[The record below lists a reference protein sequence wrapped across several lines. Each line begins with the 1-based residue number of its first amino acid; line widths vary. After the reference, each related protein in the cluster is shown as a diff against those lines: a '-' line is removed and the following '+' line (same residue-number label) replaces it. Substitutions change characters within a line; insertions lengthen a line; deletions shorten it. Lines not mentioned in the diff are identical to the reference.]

1 MYVIKFCNLPN
12 KQDTGAGNDGLSL
25 AWRSSGYYGLELCR
39 DIDQLGRDGVTP
51 SIYSRMFLPGVRT
64 LLCEHFCGTTY
75 RFEQQSRSTRPRS
88 GAFLCHAVFQK
99 FSKSKKTGGYG
110 KIYADLMP
118 RDELGSQQELPLID
132 IEFMIVCVV
141 AEI

>member
-1 MYVIKFCNLPN
+1 MPC
-12 KQDTGAGNDGLSL
+12 
-25 AWRSSGYYGLELCR
+25 
-39 DIDQLGRDGVTP
+39 
-51 SIYSRMFLPGVRT
+51 SISK
-64 LLCEHFCGTTY
+64 
-75 RFEQQSRSTRPRS
+75 
-88 GAFLCHAVFQK
+88 VFKIQ
-99 FSKSKKTGGYG
+99 KTGGYG